1 MANVQ
6 YLPKEFEQMFNGK
19 VDVYKMPIFSEIA
32 KKYELP
38 AFCIGSPKIV
48 KSFNE
53 NIPLIK
59 NAITSGYTLD
69 EFFTESPEVP
79 VFFQIKLRYSV
90 KTLAGALSTVD
101 PYMFYKNK
109 NGDMYQ
115 ESQINP
121 SLKK

>member
-1 MANVQ
+1 MVKLMFIRCQ
-6 YLPKEFEQMFNGK
+6 YFLRLLRNMNYLLF
-19 VDVYKMPIFSEIA
+19 
-32 KKYELP
+32 
-38 AFCIGSPKIV
+38 PKIV

-90 KTLAGALSTVD
+90 KTLAGALRVRVKVRVRVRVVLSIRETHQRFFIMVIFD
-101 PYMFYKNK
+101 F
-109 NGDMYQ
+109 
-115 ESQINP
+115 
-121 SLKK
+121 